1 MVLKLGSMLSAGLNG
16 WIRYRRGFYRDFYP
30 FGFAMNGQ
38 TARLEA
44 VRQILYECQIKQIIE
59 MACTRFG

>member
-1 MVLKLGSMLSAGLNG
+1 MIIDILRSLIPDWLKGSL
-16 WIRYRRGFYRDFYP
+16 RYKRGFYKNFYP

-44 VRQILYECQIKQIIE
+44 
-59 MACTRFG
+59 ARFCK

>member
-1 MVLKLGSMLSAGLNG
+1 MRLPNVVPAAAKG
-16 WIRYRRGFYRDFYP
+16 WLRFKRGHHADFYP

-44 VRQILYECQIKQIIE
+44 VREI
-59 MACTRFG
+59 FGTAA